1 MSRDFHLIKIAVNE
15 KLKNMEETY
24 KDLYVVNID
33 NQKLWEIYLES
44 FPKEE
49 NPIFRERRVY
59 DCNCCK
65 HFFKNI
71 GNVIAI
77 NENNEY
83 VSIWDIDTGD
93 EVFNKVVNALSEE
106 VKKYPIS
113 KLFRTDLKTFGSED
127 NFDNY
132 LKNVKW
138 KHFMYKV
145 PKKYRVDK
153 ELKSAFIGNTNTDRR
168 LLFEFLKNTSIE
180 VIQTVNELIEDNLLY
195 KGSEYSFIVKK
206 LIELK
211 TIFDNTKENEQLNLS
226 WKLFIGLPREVC
238 KVKNTSIGVLLED
251 INKGEDIETAVKKYE
266 TVVAPENYKRSKPI
280 YSRKM
285 LDEAKKTIQD
295 LGYLESIDR
304 RYANIDDIPI
314 EDTLFVNR
322 DIKQTFNNGILSV
335 LDTNVTENPK
345 KYNNLKNI
353 TIDEFLSNI
362 LPKAK
367 KIQAL
372 VENKHVKNLMTLTTS
387 LNKNS
392 KSLFKWDNPFAWS
405 YRGGISDSK
414 MKDEVMKKGGKVV
427 GDFRFSIMWNDDKE
441 NLSDLDAHVKEKFD
455 SKDRDNEIYFIHK
468 KSLKTKGELDVDIIN
483 PNGIAVENIIY
494 ENKNNMLNGKY
505 ILFVDYY
512 SKGKGYENGFKAEI
526 EIDNEVYTYTFKG
539 KPFYRN
545 DYERVYLA
553 EVTYKDGNFEIKHL
567 LKNEVST
574 SSTKIW
580 NINTN
585 QFVDVKLITK
595 SPNCWGDRNI
605 GNEHLFFILD
615 NCVSEETP
623 KIFFNEYLKEELF
636 RNHRKVFEALSQ
648 FSKIEETNNQL
659 SGIGFSST
667 KRNDL
672 VLKVDGIV
680 IKLIF

>member
-1 MSRDFHLIKIAVNE
+1 
-15 KLKNMEETY
+15 
-24 KDLYVVNID
+24 
-33 NQKLWEIYLES
+33 
-44 FPKEE
+44 
-49 NPIFRERRVY
+49 
-59 DCNCCK
+59 
-65 HFFKNI
+65 
-71 GNVIAI
+71 
-77 NENNEY
+77 
-83 VSIWDIDTGD
+83 
-93 EVFNKVVNALSEE
+93 
-106 VKKYPIS
+106 
-113 KLFRTDLKTFGSED
+113 
-127 NFDNY
+127 
-132 LKNVKW
+132 
-138 KHFMYKV
+138 
-145 PKKYRVDK
+145 
-153 ELKSAFIGNTNTDRR
+153 
-168 LLFEFLKNTSIE
+168 
-180 VIQTVNELIEDNLLY
+180 
-195 KGSEYSFIVKK
+195 
-206 LIELK
+206 
-211 TIFDNTKENEQLNLS
+211 
-226 WKLFIGLPREVC
+226 
-238 KVKNTSIGVLLED
+238 
-251 INKGEDIETAVKKYE
+251 
-266 TVVAPENYKRSKPI
+266 
-280 YSRKM
+280 
-285 LDEAKKTIQD
+285 
-295 LGYLESIDR
+295 
-304 RYANIDDIPI
+304 
-314 EDTLFVNR
+314 
-322 DIKQTFNNGILSV
+322 
-335 LDTNVTENPK
+335 
-345 KYNNLKNI
+345 
-353 TIDEFLSNI
+353 
-362 LPKAK
+362 
-367 KIQAL
+367 
-372 VENKHVKNLMTLTTS
+372 MTLTTS

-405 YRGGISDSK
+405 YRSGISDSK

>member
-1 MSRDFHLIKIAVNE
+1 MGTLHVQS
-15 KLKNMEETY
+15 T
-24 KDLYVVNID
+24 
-33 NQKLWEIYLES
+33 
-44 FPKEE
+44 
-49 NPIFRERRVY
+49 
-59 DCNCCK
+59 
-65 HFFKNI
+65 
-71 GNVIAI
+71 
-77 NENNEY
+77 
-83 VSIWDIDTGD
+83 
-93 EVFNKVVNALSEE
+93 
-106 VKKYPIS
+106 
-113 KLFRTDLKTFGSED
+113 
-127 NFDNY
+127 
-132 LKNVKW
+132 
-138 KHFMYKV
+138 
-145 PKKYRVDK
+145 KKYRIDK
-153 ELKSAFIGNTNTDRR
+153 DLKSAFIGDTNTDRR

-180 VIQTVNELIEDNLLY
+180 VLQTVNELIEDNLLY

-314 EDTLFVNR
+314 EDILFLNR

-353 TIDEFLSNI
+353 TIDEFLSNT

-387 LNKNS
+387 FNKDS
-392 KSLFKWDNPFAWS
+392 KSLFKWGNPFAWS

-441 NLSDLDAHVKEKFD
+441 NLSDLDAYVKEIFD
-455 SKDRDNEIYFIHK
+455 SKDRYNEIYFRNK
-468 KSLKTKGELDVDIIN
+468 KSYKTKGELDVDIIN

-526 EIDNEVYTYTFKG
+526 EIENEVYTYTFKG

-545 DYERVYLA
+545 DCERVYLA

-567 LKNEVST
+567 LENEVST

-605 GNEHLFFILD
+605 GNKHLFFILD

-623 KIFFNEYLKEELF
+623 NIFFNEYLKEELF

-672 VLKVDGIV
+672 VLKVDGTV